1 MSRFLSFDD
10 LKTKGIRWTRMHLD
24 RLEREGRFPK
34 RIHLS
39 KRSVAWVE
47 SEVDDFLEARL
58 AERDAK
64 PIAA

>member
-1 MSRFLSFDD
+1 MLFLSFDD
-10 LKTKGIRWTRMHLD
+10 LRPKGITWTRMHLD

-39 KRSVAWVE
+39 RRSVAWVE
-47 SEVDDFLEARL
+47 DEVDAFLADKL

-64 PIAA
+64 PKAA